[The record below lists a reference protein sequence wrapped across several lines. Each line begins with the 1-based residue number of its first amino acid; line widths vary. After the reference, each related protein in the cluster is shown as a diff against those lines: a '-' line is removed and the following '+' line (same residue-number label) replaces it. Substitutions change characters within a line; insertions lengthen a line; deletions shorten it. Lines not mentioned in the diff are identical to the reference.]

1 MKEHRNAL
9 QPGYK
14 LHWYLIKKVLGQGG
28 FGITYLAEDTNLNQ
42 LVAIKEFLPV
52 EMAVRDSNASIQ
64 PVSGEYGEQF
74 KWGLDRF
81 ISEAQT
87 LAQFKHENIVR
98 VFTVFTKNN
107 TAYMVMEYEHGAGLH
122 EILKQRKTLPQD
134 EALEMMMPIMDGLQL
149 VHAAGFIHRDIKP
162 PNIYIRQDSTPV
174 LLDFGSARQSFGQH
188 TRTLTTLISPGYA
201 PFEQYVSKSD
211 KQGPWTD
218 IYGLGATLYRCVTGI
233 SPADALDRS
242 EALLNTDRDLYVSAK
257 ELCLEGYADEFLQAI
272 DHAMAF
278 RAEDRPQDIAS
289 WRLEFSK
296 TTIIQDD
303 AGETEV
309 HPAIAAAGPEPV
321 QGQQTVKISMQVP
334 LSNEQQ
340 QAVTVGHPKNWR
352 KRFLIGVIVVMGV
365 LIILISVNQTH
376 KAGLAGNDTQ
386 TDDVPPPQENNQL
399 AVDDATVSD
408 SVEIKKP
415 VEKKKIAVSD
425 QLPSASKES
434 IKQTSADVVTKA
446 PTLISAQDRERLAAL
461 DSRLRDHPND
471 KRAARQ
477 IREITRKYNEKIK
490 QVLKQGD
497 LTLAEAYV
505 REVLELAPDNK
516 RLTEALR
523 KIQKKK
529 ARLDAR

>member
-1 MKEHRNAL
+1 MKQHRNAL

-14 LHWYLIKKVLGQGG
+14 LHWYLIKQVLGQGG

-87 LAQFKHENIVR
+87 LAQFRHENIVR
-98 VFTVFTKNN
+98 VFTVFTMNN

-122 EILKQRKTLPQD
+122 EILKQRKTLPQA
-134 EALEMMMPIMDGLQL
+134 EAMEMMMPILDGLQL
-149 VHAAGFIHRDIKP
+149 VHARGFIHRDIKP

-174 LLDFGSARQSFGQH
+174 LLDFGSARQSFGQQ

-257 ELCLEGYADEFLQAI
+257 ELCQEGYADEFLQAI
-272 DHAMAF
+272 DHALAF
-278 RAEDRPQDIAS
+278 RAENRPQDIAS
-289 WRLEFSK
+289 WRQEFTK
-296 TTIIQDD
+296 MAINPID

-309 HPAIAAAGPEPV
+309 HPAIATAGSKPA
-321 QGQQTVKISMQVP
+321 QRQQTVKISMQVP

-340 QAVTVGHPKNWR
+340 QGVTVDNPKNWR
-352 KRFLIGVIVVMGV
+352 KRFLTGVIVAMGV
-365 LIILISVNQTH
+365 FIILISLNQTN
-376 KAGLAGNDTQ
+376 KTGLAGKDTH
-386 TDDVPPPQENNQL
+386 TEVIATAQEDHQPVV
-399 AVDDATVSD
+399 VDAIGSDTVKL
-408 SVEIKKP
+408 KKP
-415 VEKKKIAVSD
+415 IEKKEIAVSD
-425 QLPSASKES
+425 QLLSTSKGT
-434 IKQTSADVVTKA
+434 IKQISADVATKVPA
-446 PTLISAQDRERLAAL
+446 LISAQDKERLAAL
-461 DSRLRDHPND
+461 DSRLRNNPND

-477 IREITRKYNEKIK
+477 IREITRKYNERIK

-497 LTLAEAYV
+497 LNLAEAYV

-516 RLTEALR
+516 KLIEALR
-523 KIQKKK
+523 KIRQKKS
-529 ARLDAR
+529 RQDAR